1 MTRSGTAVA
10 LLAAAALLAAP
21 AGAGAAGKTAAVRH
35 SIDAYFDALAR
46 HDAPATC
53 AHLTRKSREKLA
65 EFGKDKLRIRH
76 ASCAAT
82 LRTLFRSQYGGPK
95 GGHRRHRVRAVT
107 IHGRIATAK
116 VQNVERPMRLE
127 RAAGHWLIDS
137 EPTGETD

>member
-1 MTRSGTAVA
+1 MRPTGAAVA
-10 LLAAAALLAAP
+10 LVAAAALLATP
-21 AGAGAAGKTAAVRH
+21 AGAAAAGTGAVRH

-46 HDAPATC
+46 HDAPGTC
-53 AHLTRKSREKLA
+53 FHLTEKSREKLA

-82 LRTLFRSQYGGPK
+82 LRALFRSRYGGPK
-95 GGHRRHRVRAVT
+95 GGHRRHRVRTVT

-116 VQNVERPMRLE
+116 VQNVEGPMRLE